1 MALVFRVWYK
11 VGIKQGKFKGFAVY
25 VNNLQTLVIIV
36 VPKTGI
42 EPVRSLGARDFK
54 SLVYAPLLPVFAR
67 KVKIKHTIYK
77 YCIKLFSLVF
87 YDFP

>member
-1 MALVFRVWYK
+1 MTLVFRVWYK

-25 VNNLQTLVIIV
+25 VNNLQTLINIV

-54 SLVYAPLLPVFAR
+54 NLVYAP
-67 KVKIKHTIYK
+67 
-77 YCIKLFSLVF
+77 
-87 YDFP
+87 